1 MERVIFDADL
11 HIDWIQAGLHEQLM
25 LGRQVVRYLSTV
37 VLLELQAGSL
47 TRPVATTVENLYR
60 NYSRM
65 RRLLA
70 PTPETYWRAGSVLRT
85 LTVKHGLDM
94 RGRFRLV
101 NDCLLALSSRQVGA
115 TVMTHNERDFRLIQ
129 RVAPFALSVVS

>member
-1 MERVIFDADL
+1 MRCVIFDADL
-11 HIDWIQAGLHEQLM
+11 YIDWIRTGLHEQLM

-37 VLLELQAGSL
+37 VLLELQAGALSHSVG
-47 TRPVATTVENLYR
+47 TAVEDLYR
-60 NYSRM
+60 NYRRM

-115 TVMTHNERDFRLIQ
+115 TVMTRNERDFRLIQ